1 MSAQERTSDVFKG
14 PPVGFPAAPVA
25 VAGGG
30 RLLGLDAGDWSMI
43 VLGLALSGLLL
54 ALV

>member
-1 MSAQERTSDVFKG
+1 MRRHKTDASAIKNATVSLT
-14 PPVGFPAAPVA
+14 AAPLARVA
-25 VAGGG
+25 SA

-43 VLGLALSGLLL
+43 VLGLVLSGSVL